1 MAQRPVFEV
10 SDHSPYMIKK
20 NIEFPYFS
28 GFAAVQKQRSSESLR
43 TEYLKKNPGK
53 KVLEISRYSDQ
64 PLGVALSA
72 FNLMI
77 HQKNG
82 QSYSVECAFQAGK
95 VFEKGGPYKDL
106 LEKTSREAKKDP
118 RLKNSGGVVG
128 FQCNGMN
135 FPTEPKTY
143 YYDWLYVNALYLHKE
158 YHEEL
163 LQYDAFTDIVFNP
176 QKQINCQAEAAAMFV
191 SLYRA
196 DLLEKVL
203 NKDAFLEYVFHGKK
217 AVQYHQQTLF
227 E

>member
-10 SDHSPYMIKK
+10 SDHSPYMKK
-20 NIEFPYFS
+20 KKIDFQYFS
-28 GFAAVQKQRSSESLR
+28 GFSAAQRQRSSESLQAAYQ
-43 TEYLKKNPGK
+43 EKNPGK

-64 PLGVALSA
+64 PLGIALSA

-77 HQKNG
+77 HQRNG
-82 QSYSVECAFQAGK
+82 RSYSVECAFQAGK

-106 LEKTSREAKKDP
+106 LEKSSLEAKKDP

-128 FQCNGMN
+128 FQCNGQN
-135 FPTEPKTY
+135 FPIEPKTY

-176 QKQINCQAEAAAMFV
+176 QKQINCQAEAAAIFI

-196 DLLEKVL
+196 DMLERVL
-203 NKDAFLEYVFHGKK
+203 NKEAFLEYVFHGKK
-217 AVQYHQQTLF
+217 EAQYHQQTLF
-227 E
+227 D